1 MSKAF
6 KIATNLMIPVSAL
19 LVFTLLAIYSLLMEF
34 QFGLGKPGMVN
45 LSDSATFLIN
55 SEGLKYFAYGGAVIC
70 AAFLIAWTILLI
82 KDNAKYL
89 LEMEIAIL
97 SVLGLWVFGTIFM
110 PSTLLFLYL
119 PLFEPFKLL
128 K

>member
-1 MSKAF
+1 MSKVF
-6 KIATNLMIPVSAL
+6 KIATNLMVPVSAL
-19 LVFTLLAIYSLLMEF
+19 LVFVLLAVYSLLMEF

-55 SEGLKYFAYGGAVIC
+55 SEGLKFFAYGGVAIC
-70 AAFLIAWTILLI
+70 AVFLVIWAALLI

-89 LEMEIAIL
+89 IEMEIAIL
-97 SVLGLWVFGTIFM
+97 SVLGLWIFGTIFM

-119 PLFEPFKLL
+119 PLFEPIKLL